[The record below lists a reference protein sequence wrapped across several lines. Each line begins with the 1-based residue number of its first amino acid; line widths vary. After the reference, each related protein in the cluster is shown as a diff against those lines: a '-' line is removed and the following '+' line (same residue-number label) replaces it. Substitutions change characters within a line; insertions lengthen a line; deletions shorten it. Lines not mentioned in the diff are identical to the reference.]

1 MARRVFLH
9 IGLPKTGT
17 SYLQTILWSHRP
29 QLREAGLLVPGRER
43 RDHLWA
49 SLVVREDRSVRRR
62 GPRAPGSWDVLRRE
76 VAGWAGDAVVSHEFF
91 CSASADQAARTVAAL
106 APAQVHV
113 VVTARDPLSLFTSS
127 WQESLKNKATTPLEE
142 YGRTVSDDPRVVWD
156 WRALDLG
163 LVLERWGG
171 AVPPERVHVV
181 TPPPTEAP
189 RGELWT
195 RFCGVLGIDPEVADP
210 SAGFGNTSLGV
221 VEAEVLRRVN
231 ERLVGFDR
239 ALDRGVWIRSFLADE
254 RLVPR
259 GGDRFWPDA
268 EQQEDCRRRA
278 LAAADL
284 VRQRGFHV
292 VGDLGS
298 LLVPDQLP
306 PRRHPSSVTDSEV
319 AGVAVDLVAQLL
331 GDVRERSSGRSS
343 GRAGQPVPDHGT
355 RRGSVQQ
362 AARRT
367 AGRAGRLLARSAR
380 RVAGLSS
387 PRRTGASHGE

>member
-1 MARRVFLH
+1 MADRVFLH

-49 SLVVREDRSVRRR
+49 SLVVREDPSVHRR
-62 GPRAPGSWDVLRRE
+62 GPRAPGSWEALRSE
-76 VAGWAGDAVVSHEFF
+76 VAAWAGDAVVSHEFF
-91 CSASADQAARTVAAL
+91 CSATAEQAAGTVAAL

-127 WQESLKNKATTPLEE
+127 WQESLKNKATTPLDQ

-171 AVPPERVHVV
+171 TVPPEQVHLV
-181 TPPPTEAP
+181 TPPPGEAP
-189 RGELWT
+189 RTELWT
-195 RFCGVLGIDPEVADP
+195 RFCSVLGIDPEVADP

-221 VEAEVLRRVN
+221 VEAELLRRVN
-231 ERLVGFDR
+231 ARLVGFDR

-268 EQQEDCRRRA
+268 EQQEDCRSRA
-278 LAAADL
+278 RSAVAL
-284 VRQRGFHV
+284 VRNRGFDV
-292 VGDLGS
+292 VGDLES
-298 LLVPDQLP
+298 LLVPEQLP
-306 PRRHPSSVTDSEV
+306 QRRHPSSVTDAEV
-319 AGVAVDLVAQLL
+319 AEVAVDLVAQLL
-331 GDVRERSSGRSS
+331 GDVKGLSERKAPDPES
-343 GRAGQPVPDHGT
+343 VPDGP
-355 RRGSVQQ
+355 RGSVHR
-362 AARRT
+362 AARRA
-367 AGRAGRLLARSAR
+367 AGRVRRLAALGRSR
-380 RVAGLSS
+380 R
-387 PRRTGASHGE
+387 